1 MTTTQTEITSTPS
14 PAPADPASSAPKPA
28 LVDRAFEALKTYG
41 DGSSRADVMPI
52 DDAMV
57 ASAGD
62 ARLRESLESRLV
74 QVLKSGASRTA
85 KEYACRQLSLIGS
98 ATAAPALGE
107 LLPDKALSH
116 MARFALERMAC
127 REACDALRGALSKT
141 AGLEKA
147 GVIQALGMRRD
158 VDSLPLVAG
167 VLADPDLQVA
177 AEAAAALGNLGTVE
191 AAAAL
196 EAFRPKAP
204 EALRPKVADACLAC
218 AERLLAEGKKPEA
231 VAIYKVLA
239 ASEQPKHV
247 RLAATRGMLIAAGG
261 K

>member
-1 MTTTQTEITSTPS
+1 MIETDNARLIS
-14 PAPADPASSAPKPA
+14 APASQEPVAPPVDPSALD
-28 LVDRAFEALKTYG
+28 LVFEALKTYG
-41 DGSSRADVMPI
+41 DGSSRAALMPV

-62 ARLRESLESRLV
+62 ARLRESIERRLAE
-74 QVLKSGASRTA
+74 VLKTGASRTA

-98 ATAAPALGE
+98 AASAPALGE

-116 MARFALERMAC
+116 MARFALERMSC
-127 REACDALRGALSKT
+127 REACDALRTGLRKT

-147 GVIQALGMRRD
+147 GAIQSLGMRRD
-158 VDSLPLVAG
+158 LESLPLLAG
-167 VLADPDLQVA
+167 ALADPDAQVVA
-177 AEAAAALGNLGTVE
+177 AAAAALGNLGTPE

-204 EALRPKVADACLAC
+204 EAIRPVVADACLTC

-231 VAIYKVLA
+231 VAIYKALA